1 MRVALTA
8 FTALAAVA
16 LLPTVAPTT
25 AHADPYRWCAD
36 YRARGGSNCYF
47 STLAQCQASVSGVGG
62 FCRINGFYDGRP
74 VRPPDGYAYDAPRR
88 KHRHSRG

>member
-1 MRVALTA
+1 MRLTFPALAALTA
-8 FTALAAVA
+8 FVLAPG
-16 LLPTVAPTT
+16 LAPTP

-47 STLAQCQASVSGVGG
+47 TSFEQCQASVSGVGG

-74 VRPPDGYAYDAPRR
+74 VRTPEDYAYAPQR
-88 KHRHSRG
+88 KHRHRG